1 MTQISRQSN
10 NLDPGIVGPG
20 NDNNFGI
27 RIGKKRPMTTRRD
40 VPIAAR

>member
-1 MTQISRQSN
+1 MNGQVNT
-10 NLDPGIVGPG
+10 

-40 VPIAAR
+40 GPIAHRHQKIRLNQT